1 MEEDS
6 CAHDLGFKD
15 SRNLRGGV
23 SDPKKR
29 LNHKESAQRS
39 KQISKRDQQRESQG
53 ENSEAIKAEYDEI
66 NEEYQNMLIKK
77 RKQEQEAKKLQE
89 KQEMIQKD
97 FIDNAFGPE
106 PKNERKK
113 QYYQEKLESFNS
125 SKQVKAKPVASAQRS
140 ALLTYLQST
149 FK

>member
-6 CAHDLGFKD
+6 CAYDLGSKD
-15 SRNLRGGV
+15 SRNLRGGI

-29 LNHKESAQRS
+29 LNHKESALRS
-39 KQISKRDQQRESQG
+39 KQILKRDQQRESQG

-66 NEEYQNMLIKK
+66 NQDYQNKLEKK
-77 RKQEQEAKKLQE
+77 RKQEQEAKKM
-89 KQEMIQKD
+89 QEMFEKD
-97 FIDNAFGPE
+97 FIDNALGPE
-106 PKNERKK
+106 PTSDRKK
-113 QYYQEKLESFNS
+113 QSYQHKLEIFNS
-125 SKQVKAKPVASAQRS
+125 AKPVASAQRS